1 MFWYRFWKKS
11 GPMAG
16 YDETYRYYD
25 EKPSTEELKCDSE
38 QWAEDMPGG
47 HNSSYTW
54 GFKKVDYPPVE
65 LLAERLKRLEHQ
77 KETIMDE
84 TEDKI
89 KFYKEEIKKA
99 QELAEKKKP
108 RK

>member
-1 MFWYRFWKKS
+1 
-11 GPMAG
+11 MAG

-25 EKPSTEELKCDSE
+25 KRPSNEELKCDSE
-38 QWAEDMPGG
+38 QWAENMPGG

-54 GFKKVDYPPVE
+54 GFKKIDYPPVE
-65 LLAERLKRLEHQ
+65 FLAERLKRLEHQ
-77 KETIMDE
+77 KETVMDE

-89 KFYKEEIKKA
+89 KFYKKEIEKA
-99 QELAEKKKP
+99 QELTEKKKS